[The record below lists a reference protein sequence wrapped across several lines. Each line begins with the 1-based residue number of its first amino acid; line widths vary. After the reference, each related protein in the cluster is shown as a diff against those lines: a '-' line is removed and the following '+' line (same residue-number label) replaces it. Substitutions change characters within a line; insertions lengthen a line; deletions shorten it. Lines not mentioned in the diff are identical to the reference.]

1 METSEQAPGG
11 CSCEGR
17 SQVPAE
23 DSLRAGINTG
33 LMGAS
38 MAIGAAAIARYKPIK
53 LLLFVPG
60 VIALATW
67 WRKFVCARCVYY
79 GRTCSTLLGVW
90 TSKILPRDEER
101 ELDRDAMIVDLAFIG
116 LLAAMPL
123 PQVMRNRKL
132 AALYFAALALGSG
145 RVLFLSCPTCANE
158 FCPMKDLHGMVT
170 GS

>member
-23 DSLRAGINTG
+23 DRLRAGINTG